1 MNKGIKERKKLSET
15 ISFLHQLILTL
26 EEAEIKL
33 EEAYK
38 KENPL
43 HFNNMKEFILK
54 VQNKISEEVSSSE
67 IKKS

>member
-1 MNKGIKERKKLSET
+1 MNKGAKEGRGAGEN

-38 KENPL
+38 RENTL

-54 VQNKISEEVSSSE
+54 VQNKISEEVSSNE